1 MKLLF
6 ENWRKLLEG
15 EVIDFPMQPK
25 LTDEDDDDEKEDL
38 QYTIRLEEE
47 IAQRLANLHGNMA
60 SIPPEKIEQLEQIMM
75 DLDKN
80 IEELLK

>member
-25 LTDEDDDDEKEDL
+25 LTEEDL

-75 DLDKN
+75 D

>member
-25 LTDEDDDDEKEDL
+25 LTEEDL
-38 QYTIRLEEE
+38 QYIIRLEEE

-75 DLDKN
+75 D
-80 IEELLK
+80 IEGLLK

>member
-25 LTDEDDDDEKEDL
+25 LTEEDL
-38 QYTIRLEEE
+38 QYTIRLEDE

-75 DLDKN
+75 D

>member
-25 LTDEDDDDEKEDL
+25 LTEEDL